1 MVSNTKKCG
10 ISHFVS
16 LKIVLENVNL
26 SSKGGSDMDQIKI
39 GSFLKK
45 LRNEKGLTQE
55 QLAEKLN
62 VSGRS
67 VSRWETGSTLPDISL
82 IIELA
87 DYYEVDIKELLDGER
102 KSEIMN
108 KESKETF
115 NKIAEYS
122 VERKKSQLETFGI
135 FTEILIVIGII
146 ISITLAKFVANNTA
160 QLIVTLI
167 CGWFVWGYGIVLR
180 VKIRKELKELT
191 NRQ

>member
-1 MVSNTKKCG
+1 MNQV
-10 ISHFVS
+10 
-16 LKIVLENVNL
+16 
-26 SSKGGSDMDQIKI
+26 KI
-39 GSFLKK
+39 GLFLKE

-62 VSGRS
+62 VSNRS

-82 IIELA
+82 LIALA
-87 DYYEVDIKELLDGER
+87 DYYEVDIKELLEGER

-108 KESKETF
+108 EELKETF

-122 VERKKSQLETFGI
+122 VERRKSQLETFGV
-135 FTEILIVIGII
+135 FTEILIAIGII
-146 ISITLAKFVANNTA
+146 ISIILAKIVADNTT

-180 VKIRKELKELT
+180 IKIRKELKELKELIKE
-191 NRQ
+191 

>member
-1 MVSNTKKCG
+1 
-10 ISHFVS
+10 
-16 LKIVLENVNL
+16 
-26 SSKGGSDMDQIKI
+26 MDQKKI
-39 GSFLKK
+39 GLFLKM

-62 VSGRS
+62 VSNRS

-87 DYYEVDIKELLDGER
+87 DYYKVDIKELVEGER
-102 KSEIMN
+102 KSEIMK
-108 KESKETF
+108 KELTETF
-115 NKIAEYS
+115 DKISEYS
-122 VERKKSQLETFGI
+122 VERKKSQLQKFRI

-146 ISITLAKFVANNTA
+146 ISLTLAKFVADNTA

-180 VKIRKELKELT
+180 VKIRKELNELT
-191 NRQ
+191 RR

>member
-1 MVSNTKKCG
+1 MNQV
-10 ISHFVS
+10 
-16 LKIVLENVNL
+16 
-26 SSKGGSDMDQIKI
+26 KI
-39 GSFLKK
+39 GLFLKE

-62 VSGRS
+62 VSNRS

-82 IIELA
+82 LIALA
-87 DYYEVDIKELLDGER
+87 DYYEVDIKELLEGER

-108 KESKETF
+108 EELKETF

-122 VERKKSQLETFGI
+122 VERRKSQLETFGV
-135 FTEILIVIGII
+135 FTEILIAIGII
-146 ISITLAKFVANNTA
+146 ISITLAKIVADNTT

-180 VKIRKELKELT
+180 IKIRKELKELKELIKE
-191 NRQ
+191 

>member
-1 MVSNTKKCG
+1 MDQKKIG
-10 ISHFVS
+10 LF
-16 LKIVLENVNL
+16 LKI
-26 SSKGGSDMDQIKI
+26 
-39 GSFLKK
+39 

-62 VSGRS
+62 VSNRS

-87 DYYEVDIKELLDGER
+87 DYYEVDIKELVEGER

-108 KESKETF
+108 KELTETF
-115 NKIAEYS
+115 DKIAEYS
-122 VERKKSQLETFGI
+122 IERKKSQLQKDGI

-146 ISITLAKFVANNTA
+146 ISFTLAKFVADNTA

-180 VKIRKELKELT
+180 VKIRKELNELAK
-191 NRQ
+191 R

>member
-1 MVSNTKKCG
+1 
-10 ISHFVS
+10 
-16 LKIVLENVNL
+16 
-26 SSKGGSDMDQIKI
+26 MDQKKI
-39 GSFLKK
+39 GLFLKM

-62 VSGRS
+62 VSNRS

-87 DYYEVDIKELLDGER
+87 DYYKVDIKELVEGER
-102 KSEIMN
+102 KSEIMK
-108 KESKETF
+108 KELTETF
-115 NKIAEYS
+115 DKISEYS
-122 VERKKSQLETFGI
+122 VERKKSQLQKFRI

-146 ISITLAKFVANNTA
+146 ISLTLAKFVADNTA

-180 VKIRKELKELT
+180 VKIRKELNELT
-191 NRQ
+191 KR

>member
-1 MVSNTKKCG
+1 
-10 ISHFVS
+10 
-16 LKIVLENVNL
+16 
-26 SSKGGSDMDQIKI
+26 MDQKKI
-39 GSFLKK
+39 GLFLKM

-62 VSGRS
+62 VSNRS

-87 DYYEVDIKELLDGER
+87 DYYEVDIKELVEGER

-108 KESKETF
+108 KELTETF
-115 NKIAEYS
+115 DKIAEYS
-122 VERKKSQLETFGI
+122 IERKKSQLQKDGI
-135 FTEILIVIGII
+135 FTEMLIVIGII
-146 ISITLAKFVANNTA
+146 ISFTLAKFVADNTA

-180 VKIRKELKELT
+180 VKIRKELNELT
-191 NRQ
+191 K

>member
-1 MVSNTKKCG
+1 MNQV
-10 ISHFVS
+10 
-16 LKIVLENVNL
+16 
-26 SSKGGSDMDQIKI
+26 KI
-39 GSFLKK
+39 GLFLKE

-62 VSGRS
+62 VSNRS

-82 IIELA
+82 LIALA
-87 DYYEVDIKELLDGER
+87 DYYEVDIKELLEGER

-108 KESKETF
+108 EELKETF

-122 VERKKSQLETFGI
+122 VERRKSQLETFGV
-135 FTEILIVIGII
+135 FTEILIAIGII
-146 ISITLAKFVANNTA
+146 ISITLAKIVADNTT

-180 VKIRKELKELT
+180 IKIRKELKELKELIKK
-191 NRQ
+191 

>member
-1 MVSNTKKCG
+1 MEAVKLG
-10 ISHFVS
+10 
-16 LKIVLENVNL
+16 
-26 SSKGGSDMDQIKI
+26 SKGEFDMNQVKI
-39 GSFLKK
+39 GLFLKE

-62 VSGRS
+62 VSNRS

-82 IIELA
+82 LIALA
-87 DYYEVDIKELLDGER
+87 DYYEVDIKELLEGER

-108 KESKETF
+108 EELKETF

-122 VERKKSQLETFGI
+122 VERRKSQLETFGV
-135 FTEILIVIGII
+135 FTEILIAIGII
-146 ISITLAKFVANNTA
+146 ISITLAKIVADNTT

-180 VKIRKELKELT
+180 IKIRKELKELKELIKE
-191 NRQ
+191 

>member
-1 MVSNTKKCG
+1 
-10 ISHFVS
+10 
-16 LKIVLENVNL
+16 
-26 SSKGGSDMDQIKI
+26 MDQMKI
-39 GSFLKK
+39 GLFLKE

-62 VSGRS
+62 VSNRS

-82 IIELA
+82 MIELA
-87 DYYEVDIKELLDGER
+87 DYYEVDIKELLEGER

-146 ISITLAKFVANNTA
+146 ISITLAKFVADNTA

-191 NRQ
+191 DR

>member
-1 MVSNTKKCG
+1 
-10 ISHFVS
+10 
-16 LKIVLENVNL
+16 
-26 SSKGGSDMDQIKI
+26 MDQKKI
-39 GSFLKK
+39 GLFLKM

-62 VSGRS
+62 VSNRS

-87 DYYEVDIKELLDGER
+87 DYYEVDIKELVEGER

-108 KESKETF
+108 KELTETF
-115 NKIAEYS
+115 DKIAEYS
-122 VERKKSQLETFGI
+122 IERKKSQLQKDGI

-146 ISITLAKFVANNTA
+146 ISFTLAKFVADNTA

-180 VKIRKELKELT
+180 VKIRKELNELT
-191 NRQ
+191 KR

>member
-1 MVSNTKKCG
+1 
-10 ISHFVS
+10 
-16 LKIVLENVNL
+16 
-26 SSKGGSDMDQIKI
+26 MDQKKI
-39 GSFLKK
+39 GLFLKM

-62 VSGRS
+62 VSNRS

-87 DYYEVDIKELLDGER
+87 DYYEVDIKELVEGER

-108 KESKETF
+108 KELTETF
-115 NKIAEYS
+115 DKIAEYS
-122 VERKKSQLETFGI
+122 IERKKSQLQKDGI

-146 ISITLAKFVANNTA
+146 ISFTLAKFVADNTA

-180 VKIRKELKELT
+180 VKIRKESNELGK
-191 NRQ
+191 R

>member
-1 MVSNTKKCG
+1 
-10 ISHFVS
+10 
-16 LKIVLENVNL
+16 
-26 SSKGGSDMDQIKI
+26 MDQKKI
-39 GSFLKK
+39 GLFLKM

-62 VSGRS
+62 VSNRS

-87 DYYEVDIKELLDGER
+87 DYYEVDIKELVEGER

-108 KESKETF
+108 KELTETF
-115 NKIAEYS
+115 DKIAEYS
-122 VERKKSQLETFGI
+122 IERKKSQLQIDGI

-146 ISITLAKFVANNTA
+146 ISFTLAKFVADNTA

-180 VKIRKELKELT
+180 VKIRKELNELT
-191 NRQ
+191 NR

>member
-1 MVSNTKKCG
+1 
-10 ISHFVS
+10 
-16 LKIVLENVNL
+16 
-26 SSKGGSDMDQIKI
+26 MDQKKI
-39 GSFLKK
+39 GLFLKM

-62 VSGRS
+62 VSNRS

-87 DYYEVDIKELLDGER
+87 DYYEVDIKELVEGER

-108 KESKETF
+108 KELTETF
-115 NKIAEYS
+115 DKIAEYS
-122 VERKKSQLETFGI
+122 IERKKSQLQKDGI

-146 ISITLAKFVANNTA
+146 ISFTLAKFVADNTA

-180 VKIRKELKELT
+180 VKIRKELNELAK
-191 NRQ
+191 R

>member
-1 MVSNTKKCG
+1 MEAVKLG
-10 ISHFVS
+10 
-16 LKIVLENVNL
+16 
-26 SSKGGSDMDQIKI
+26 SKEEFDMNQVKI
-39 GSFLKK
+39 GLFLKE

-62 VSGRS
+62 VSNRS

-82 IIELA
+82 LIALA
-87 DYYEVDIKELLDGER
+87 DYYEVDIKELLEGER

-108 KESKETF
+108 EELKETF

-122 VERKKSQLETFGI
+122 VERRKSQLETFGV
-135 FTEILIVIGII
+135 FTEILIAIGII
-146 ISITLAKFVANNTA
+146 ISIILAKIVADNTT

-180 VKIRKELKELT
+180 IKIRKELKELKELIKE
-191 NRQ
+191 

>member
-1 MVSNTKKCG
+1 
-10 ISHFVS
+10 
-16 LKIVLENVNL
+16 
-26 SSKGGSDMDQIKI
+26 MDQKKI
-39 GSFLKK
+39 GLFLKM

-62 VSGRS
+62 VSNRS

-87 DYYEVDIKELLDGER
+87 DYYEVDIKELVEGER

-108 KESKETF
+108 KELTETF
-115 NKIAEYS
+115 DKIAEYS
-122 VERKKSQLETFGI
+122 IERKKSQLQIDGI

-146 ISITLAKFVANNTA
+146 ISFTLAKFVADNTA

-180 VKIRKELKELT
+180 VKIRKELNELT
-191 NRQ
+191 TAKR

>member
-1 MVSNTKKCG
+1 
-10 ISHFVS
+10 
-16 LKIVLENVNL
+16 LEAVKL
-26 SSKGGSDMDQIKI
+26 GSKGEFDMNQVKI
-39 GSFLKK
+39 GLFLKE

-62 VSGRS
+62 VSNRS

-82 IIELA
+82 LIALA
-87 DYYEVDIKELLDGER
+87 DYYEVDIKELLEGER

-108 KESKETF
+108 EELKETF

-122 VERKKSQLETFGI
+122 VERRKSQLETFGV
-135 FTEILIVIGII
+135 FTEILIAIGII
-146 ISITLAKFVANNTA
+146 ISITLAKIVADNTT

-180 VKIRKELKELT
+180 IKIRKELKELKELIKE
-191 NRQ
+191 

>member
-1 MVSNTKKCG
+1 MNQV
-10 ISHFVS
+10 
-16 LKIVLENVNL
+16 
-26 SSKGGSDMDQIKI
+26 KI
-39 GSFLKK
+39 GLFLKE

-62 VSGRS
+62 VSNRS

-82 IIELA
+82 LIALA
-87 DYYEVDIKELLDGER
+87 DYYEVDIKELLEGER

-108 KESKETF
+108 EELKETF

-122 VERKKSQLETFGI
+122 VERRKSQLETFGV
-135 FTEILIVIGII
+135 FTEILIAIGII
-146 ISITLAKFVANNTA
+146 ISIILAKIVADNTT

-180 VKIRKELKELT
+180 IKIRKELKELIKE
-191 NRQ
+191 

>member
-1 MVSNTKKCG
+1 MEAVKLG
-10 ISHFVS
+10 
-16 LKIVLENVNL
+16 
-26 SSKGGSDMDQIKI
+26 SKGEFDMNQVKI
-39 GSFLKK
+39 GLFLKE

-62 VSGRS
+62 VSNRS

-82 IIELA
+82 LIALA
-87 DYYEVDIKELLDGER
+87 DYYEVDIKELLEGER

-108 KESKETF
+108 EELKETF

-122 VERKKSQLETFGI
+122 VERRKSQLETFGV
-135 FTEILIVIGII
+135 FTEILIAIGII
-146 ISITLAKFVANNTA
+146 ISITLAKIVADNTT

-180 VKIRKELKELT
+180 IKIRKELKELIKE
-191 NRQ
+191 

>member
-1 MVSNTKKCG
+1 
-10 ISHFVS
+10 
-16 LKIVLENVNL
+16 
-26 SSKGGSDMDQIKI
+26 MDQKKI
-39 GSFLKK
+39 GLFLKM

-62 VSGRS
+62 VSNRS

-87 DYYEVDIKELLDGER
+87 DYYEVDIKELVEGER

-108 KESKETF
+108 KESTETF
-115 NKIAEYS
+115 DKIAEYS
-122 VERKKSQLETFGI
+122 VERKKSQLQKNRI

-146 ISITLAKFVANNTA
+146 ISFTLAKFVADNTA

-180 VKIRKELKELT
+180 VKIRKELNELT
-191 NRQ
+191 KR

>member
-1 MVSNTKKCG
+1 
-10 ISHFVS
+10 
-16 LKIVLENVNL
+16 
-26 SSKGGSDMDQIKI
+26 MDQKKI
-39 GSFLKK
+39 GLFLKM

-62 VSGRS
+62 VSNRS

-87 DYYEVDIKELLDGER
+87 DYYEVDIKELVEGER

-108 KESKETF
+108 KELTETF
-115 NKIAEYS
+115 DKIAEYS
-122 VERKKSQLETFGI
+122 IERKKSQLQKFRI

-146 ISITLAKFVANNTA
+146 ISLTLAKFVADNTA

-180 VKIRKELKELT
+180 VKIRKELNELT
-191 NRQ
+191 K

>member
-1 MVSNTKKCG
+1 MVSNPEKYG

-16 LKIVLENVNL
+16 LIKELEDVNL
-26 SSKGGSDMDQIKI
+26 GSKGGAEMDQMKI
-39 GSFLKK
+39 GLFLKE
-45 LRNEKGLTQE
+45 LRNERGLTQE

-62 VSGRS
+62 VSNRS
-67 VSRWETGSTLPDISL
+67 VSRWETASTLPDISL
-82 IIELA
+82 MIELA
-87 DYYEVDIKELLDGER
+87 DYYEVDIKELLEGER

-122 VERKKSQLETFGI
+122 VERTKSQLETFGI

-146 ISITLAKFVANNTA
+146 ISITLAKFVADNTV

-167 CGWFVWGYGIVLR
+167 CGWFVWSYGIVLR

>member
-1 MVSNTKKCG
+1 
-10 ISHFVS
+10 
-16 LKIVLENVNL
+16 
-26 SSKGGSDMDQIKI
+26 MDQKKI
-39 GSFLKK
+39 GLFLKM

-62 VSGRS
+62 VSNRS

-87 DYYEVDIKELLDGER
+87 DYYEVDIKELVEGER

-108 KESKETF
+108 KELTETF
-115 NKIAEYS
+115 DKIAEYS
-122 VERKKSQLETFGI
+122 IERKKSQLQKDGI

-146 ISITLAKFVANNTA
+146 ISFTLAKFVADNTA

-180 VKIRKELKELT
+180 VKIRKELNELGK
-191 NRQ
+191 R

>member
-1 MVSNTKKCG
+1 
-10 ISHFVS
+10 
-16 LKIVLENVNL
+16 
-26 SSKGGSDMDQIKI
+26 MDQKKV
-39 GSFLKK
+39 GLFLKM

-62 VSGRS
+62 VSNRS

-87 DYYEVDIKELLDGER
+87 DYYDVDIKELVEGER

-108 KESKETF
+108 KELTETF
-115 NKIAEYS
+115 DKIAEYS
-122 VERKKSQLETFGI
+122 VERKKSQLQKYGI

-146 ISITLAKFVANNTA
+146 ISLTLAKFVADNTA

-167 CGWFVWGYGIVLR
+167 CGWFVWGYGIVLK
-180 VKIRKELKELT
+180 VKIRKELNELT
-191 NRQ
+191 LC

>member
-1 MVSNTKKCG
+1 M
-10 ISHFVS
+10 
-16 LKIVLENVNL
+16 EDVNL
-26 SSKGGSDMDQIKI
+26 GSKGGAEMDQMKI
-39 GSFLKK
+39 GLFLKE

-62 VSGRS
+62 VSNRS
-67 VSRWETGSTLPDISL
+67 VSRWETASTLPDISL
-82 IIELA
+82 MIELA
-87 DYYEVDIKELLDGER
+87 DYYEVDIKELLEGER

-108 KESKETF
+108 KESKETI

-122 VERKKSQLETFGI
+122 VERTKSQLETFGI

-146 ISITLAKFVANNTA
+146 ISITLAKFVADNTV

-167 CGWFVWGYGIVLR
+167 CGWFVWSYGIVLR

-191 NRQ
+191 DR

>member
-1 MVSNTKKCG
+1 MEAVKLG
-10 ISHFVS
+10 
-16 LKIVLENVNL
+16 
-26 SSKGGSDMDQIKI
+26 SKEEFDMNQVKI
-39 GSFLKK
+39 GLFLKE

-62 VSGRS
+62 VSNRS

-82 IIELA
+82 LIALA
-87 DYYEVDIKELLDGER
+87 DYYEVDIKELLEGER

-108 KESKETF
+108 EELKETF

-122 VERKKSQLETFGI
+122 VERRKSQLETFGV
-135 FTEILIVIGII
+135 FTEILIAIGII
-146 ISITLAKFVANNTA
+146 ISITLAKIVADNTT

-180 VKIRKELKELT
+180 IKIRKELKELIKE
-191 NRQ
+191 

>member
-1 MVSNTKKCG
+1 
-10 ISHFVS
+10 
-16 LKIVLENVNL
+16 
-26 SSKGGSDMDQIKI
+26 MDQKKI
-39 GSFLKK
+39 GLFLKM

-62 VSGRS
+62 VSNRS

-87 DYYEVDIKELLDGER
+87 DYYKVDIKELVEGER

-108 KESKETF
+108 KESTETF
-115 NKIAEYS
+115 DKIAEYS
-122 VERKKSQLETFGI
+122 VERKKSQLQKFRI

-146 ISITLAKFVANNTA
+146 ISLTLAKFVADNTA

-180 VKIRKELKELT
+180 VKIRKELTELT
-191 NRQ
+191 NR

>member
-1 MVSNTKKCG
+1 
-10 ISHFVS
+10 
-16 LKIVLENVNL
+16 
-26 SSKGGSDMDQIKI
+26 MDQIKL
-39 GSFLKK
+39 GLFLKE

-62 VSGRS
+62 VSNRS
-67 VSRWETGSTLPDISL
+67 VSRWETGNTLPDISL

-87 DYYEVDIKELLDGER
+87 DFYEVDINELLEGER

-108 KESKETF
+108 SESKETF

-146 ISITLAKFVANNTA
+146 ISITLAKFVADNIT

-180 VKIRKELKELT
+180 IKIRKELKRLV
-191 NRQ
+191 

>member
-1 MVSNTKKCG
+1 MEAVKLG
-10 ISHFVS
+10 
-16 LKIVLENVNL
+16 
-26 SSKGGSDMDQIKI
+26 SKGEFDMNQVKI
-39 GSFLKK
+39 GLFLKE

-62 VSGRS
+62 VSNRS

-82 IIELA
+82 LIALA
-87 DYYEVDIKELLDGER
+87 DYYEVDIKELLEGER

-108 KESKETF
+108 EELKETF

-122 VERKKSQLETFGI
+122 VERRKSQLETFGV
-135 FTEILIVIGII
+135 FTEILIAIGII
-146 ISITLAKFVANNTA
+146 ISITLAKIVADNTT

-180 VKIRKELKELT
+180 IKIRKELKELKELIKK
-191 NRQ
+191 

>member
-1 MVSNTKKCG
+1 
-10 ISHFVS
+10 
-16 LKIVLENVNL
+16 
-26 SSKGGSDMDQIKI
+26 MDQKKI
-39 GSFLKK
+39 GLFLKM

-62 VSGRS
+62 VSNRS

-87 DYYEVDIKELLDGER
+87 DYYEVDIKELVEGER

-108 KESKETF
+108 KELTETVD
-115 NKIAEYS
+115 KIAEYS
-122 VERKKSQLETFGI
+122 IERKKSQLQKDGI
-135 FTEILIVIGII
+135 FTEMLIVIGII
-146 ISITLAKFVANNTA
+146 ISFTLAKFVADNTA

-180 VKIRKELKELT
+180 VKIRKELNELT
-191 NRQ
+191 KR

>member
-1 MVSNTKKCG
+1 
-10 ISHFVS
+10 
-16 LKIVLENVNL
+16 
-26 SSKGGSDMDQIKI
+26 MDQKKI
-39 GSFLKK
+39 GLFLKM

-62 VSGRS
+62 VSNRS

-87 DYYEVDIKELLDGER
+87 DYYEVDIKELVEGER

-108 KESKETF
+108 KELTETF
-115 NKIAEYS
+115 DKIAEYS
-122 VERKKSQLETFGI
+122 IERKKSQLQKDGI

-146 ISITLAKFVANNTA
+146 ISFTLAKFVADNTA

-180 VKIRKELKELT
+180 VKIRKELNELGK
-191 NRQ
+191 RQNFETAKR

>member
-1 MVSNTKKCG
+1 
-10 ISHFVS
+10 
-16 LKIVLENVNL
+16 
-26 SSKGGSDMDQIKI
+26 MDQKKI
-39 GSFLKK
+39 GLFLKM

-62 VSGRS
+62 VSNRS

-87 DYYEVDIKELLDGER
+87 DYYEVDIKELVEGER

-108 KESKETF
+108 KELTETF
-115 NKIAEYS
+115 DKIAEYS
-122 VERKKSQLETFGI
+122 IERKKSQLQKDGI

-146 ISITLAKFVANNTA
+146 ISFTLAKFVADNTA

-180 VKIRKELKELT
+180 VLKDF
-191 NRQ
+191 